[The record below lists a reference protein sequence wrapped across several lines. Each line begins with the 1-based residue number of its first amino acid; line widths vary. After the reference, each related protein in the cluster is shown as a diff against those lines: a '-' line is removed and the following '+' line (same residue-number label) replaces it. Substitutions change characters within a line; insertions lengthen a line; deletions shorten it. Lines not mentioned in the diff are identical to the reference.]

1 MRIAYLTQPYPPMV
15 SGASIVAEQL
25 ARAMAE
31 RGHQVLVI
39 AASETGQPYT
49 ELSQNLT
56 VLRLRS
62 IRNPLRVNQ
71 RIMFMQRRAV
81 LQALYKFKPEV
92 IHVHEPLQ
100 MGLAGLRYAKGTN
113 IPITMTSHQLPWF
126 VASYLPN
133 IPGLRAWTEKQVW
146 KVARWLAAQYTI
158 VISPT
163 KTISNIIR
171 QNTGIMPK
179 TINYGIELKTF
190 NAKRCKSE
198 TTSLRSKFNI
208 PAHAAIILHTGRLDA
223 DKHADRVI
231 LASANAI
238 KTVGAHLFVAGD
250 GCEKPAL
257 IKLCKSL
264 GIESQVHFPG
274 FISNKRELAG
284 VYRSSDVFV
293 TASEIETQGI
303 VILEAIA
310 CGLPVVAVR
319 AACIPELVHD
329 GINGCTVESG
339 DISAMAKAIE
349 TIVQSPFIADSMK
362 IKSLALAKKYDIQ
375 VSFTKHEELY
385 LQIVKSTHEIVR
397 ATSVHGLRKSF
408 MRPNK

>member
-25 ARAMAE
+25 AKAMAA
-31 RGHQVLVI
+31 RGHQVFVI
-39 AASETGQPYT
+39 AASETGKPYT
-49 ELSQNLT
+49 ERTQNLT
-56 VLRLRS
+56 VLRLNS

-81 LQALYKFKPEV
+81 LQALYRFKPEV

-100 MGLAGLRYAKGTN
+100 MGLVGLRYAKGTN

-126 VASYLPN
+126 VAPYMPN
-133 IPGLRAWTEKQVW
+133 IPGLRVWTEKQVW

-171 QNTGIMPK
+171 QNTGITPK

-190 NAKRCKSE
+190 NAKHCKGE
-198 TTSLRSKFNI
+198 TISVRTKFNI
-208 PAHAAIILHTGRLDA
+208 PADAPIILHAGRLDA

-238 KTVGAHLFVAGD
+238 KTLGAHLFLAGD
-250 GCEKPAL
+250 GCEKSAL
-257 IKLCKSL
+257 LKLCRSL

-274 FISNKRELAG
+274 FISNKQELAA
-284 VYRSSDVFV
+284 VYRSSDLFV

-303 VILEAIA
+303 VILEALA

-319 AACIPELVHD
+319 AACIPEIVRD
-329 GINGCTVESG
+329 GINGRLVESG
-339 DISAMAKAIE
+339 DICTMAKAIE
-349 TIVQSPFIADSMK
+349 TILQSHIIAHSMK
-362 IKSLALAKKYDIQ
+362 IHSLALAKKYDIQ

-385 LQIVKSTHEIVR
+385 LQIAKSNHKTVR
-397 ATSVHGLRKSF
+397 GTSVQGFRKYLI
-408 MRPNK
+408 RPNK